1 MIYYRSIIVSIDSTA
16 MAKSKALPN
25 SQSCQSPSD
34 PPWSTLLQG
43 PGPQVINT
51 SLDGSNPQ
59 NPGPMHFIWDHR
71 PSSQSLQTTNHIIIG
86 YLRQT
91 KHDMI
96 SPPKIIFG

>member
-1 MIYYRSIIVSIDSTA
+1 MTQIVANCPKQHGSASSLA
-16 MAKSKALPN
+16 
-25 SQSCQSPSD
+25 
-34 PPWSTLLQG
+34 
-43 PGPQVINT
+43 INT

-96 SPPKIIFG
+96 SPCKIMFG